1 MSDAF
6 WMKEIH
12 ACNDLTIELKSFPF
26 RKSVLL
32 HNIIKEFSP
41 AGILHDKIN
50 IALGFNNFIEFNN
63 IWMSNSFQNSDF
75 SDHSFDICL
84 VSNPVLLKD
93 FHGNQLSTLS
103 VFTKFDISKCS
114 FTKFF

>member
-1 MSDAF
+1 
-6 WMKEIH
+6 
-12 ACNDLTIELKSFPF
+12 
-26 RKSVLL
+26 
-32 HNIIKEFSP
+32 
-41 AGILHDKIN
+41 
-50 IALGFNNFIEFNN
+50 
-63 IWMSNSFQNSDF
+63 MSNSFQNFDF
-75 SDHSFDICL
+75 SDHSFDIRL